1 MYENGNAQ
9 WLETLLSSKDIT
21 DFLNK
26 AEYVSEMS
34 SYDRDML
41 TEFQNVVKK
50 VEKQEAALKK
60 EYSELSE
67 LQTQLNDQKDEVQKV
82 LDATNV
88 QLADL
93 EKQIGENA
101 ANLNK
106 LIAEAQA
113 ARRTSETG
121 SSGGRSQQEKQW
133 YICHTGTVRSQR

>member
-1 MYENGNAQ
+1 M
-9 WLETLLSSKDIT
+9 
-21 DFLNK
+21 
-26 AEYVSEMS
+26 
-34 SYDRDML
+34 
-41 TEFQNVVKK
+41 
-50 VEKQEAALKK
+50 KK

-106 LIAEAQA
+106 LSRSPGKPQNVRNRQQRRPQP
-113 ARRTSETG
+113 ARKTMVHMSHRD
-121 SSGGRSQQEKQW
+121 RP
-133 YICHTGTVRSQR
+133 